1 MSARAITPDLLFKM
15 WQSMVL
21 SESWVV
27 RPYTPGSHNNGRNQV
42 KTWKAGG
49 RLLRA
54 LWACYTIAFWC
65 LLRFDE
71 VLRIRVEDLEV
82 ESSTVVIL
90 TLRWRKT
97 AQFGGMQLFSP
108 HCLFPYAI
116 AGVKPFV
123 LHYLPNDKAHLC
135 PVRAIAEWISA
146 SKITTGHLFRKISS
160 DRVSSHDT
168 LMVS

>member
-1 MSARAITPDLLFKM
+1 MA
-15 WQSMVL
+15 
-21 SESWVV
+21 
-27 RPYTPGSHNNGRNQV
+27 
-42 KTWKAGG
+42 WKAGG

-71 VLRIRVEDLEV
+71 VLHIQVEDLEV

-97 AQFGGMQLFSP
+97 VQFGGMQLFSP

-116 AGVKPFV
+116 PGVKPFV

-135 PVRAIAEWISA
+135 PVRAIAE
-146 SKITTGHLFRKISS
+146 
-160 DRVSSHDT
+160 
-168 LMVS
+168 